1 MKCLEKELM
10 PTPAIHVLRISL
22 FIMEK
27 EGEEEIARLRV
38 DLLRLSL
45 STHRSTAHVDKEGF

>member
-1 MKCLEKELM
+1 MT
-10 PTPAIHVLRISL
+10 TPAIHVLRISL